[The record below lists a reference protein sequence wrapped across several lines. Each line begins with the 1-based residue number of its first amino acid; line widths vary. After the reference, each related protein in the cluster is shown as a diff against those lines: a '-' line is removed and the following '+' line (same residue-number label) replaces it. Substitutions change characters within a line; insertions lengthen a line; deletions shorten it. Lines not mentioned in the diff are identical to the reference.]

1 MKARLSASF
10 LVLVAVVLLVPAGL
24 AQITATVKGTVKDEQ
39 GNPMSG
45 ARVQLQNN
53 DNGQKYDL
61 KTNNKGQYFSLGI
74 MPGKYKVTLNKDG
87 QPIFQL
93 TNVPITPEQQE
104 NVIDIN
110 LQKERASQQAGGA
123 QAGGEKG
130 GKGQPQGQPQL
141 TEEQKKQI
149 EAAQKEQMTVKTL
162 NEKLAQASEA
172 EKAGNPEQAVQI
184 LTQATQMDATR
195 DLLWAALGD
204 AYKKAAAKQT
214 DKAQQS
220 QDYAQA
226 ADAYQK
232 AIQIKPTAD
241 YWNLLGEAYSKSSKT
256 TDDAVKAYTTAA
268 QLDPPN
274 AGKYYFNIGAVETNT
289 GKVDDAIQAF
299 DKAIAADPSRAD
311 AYYWKGVNLLSKA
324 KLEGNKMVAPP
335 GTAEAFNK
343 YLELQPNGQFAEP
356 AKAMLTQM
364 GVPIETSFGKG
375 KKKSK

>member
-1 MKARLSASF
+1 MKARLTAF
-10 LVLVAVVLLVPAGL
+10 FLVAVVVVALIPAAF

-39 GNPMSG
+39 GKPMSD
-45 ARVQLQNN
+45 ATIELQNN
-53 DNGQKYDL
+53 DNGQKYKL
-61 KTNNKGQYFSLGI
+61 KTNNKGEYFSLGI
-74 MPGKYKVTLNKDG
+74 MPGKYKVTLEKDG
-87 QPIFQL
+87 QPIFQM

-104 NVIDIN
+104 NAIDID
-110 LQKERASQQAGGA
+110 LQKERAMQQAGGT
-123 QAGGEKG
+123 QAGAKG
-130 GKGQPQGQPQL
+130 GKGQPQGQPQM
-141 TEEQKKQI
+141 TEEQKKKI

-162 NEKLAQASEA
+162 NEKLAQASEL

-184 LTQATQMDATR
+184 LTQATQIDATR
-195 DLLWAALGD
+195 DLLWARLGD
-204 AYKKAAAKQT
+204 AYKMLAAKQT

-241 YWNLLGEAYSKSSKT
+241 YWNLLGEAYAKT
-256 TDDAVKAYTTAA
+256 GKADDAIKAYTTAA

-289 GKVDDAIQAF
+289 GKIDDAIQAF
-299 DKAIAADPSRAD
+299 DKAIAADPNRAD
-311 AYYWKGVNLLSKA
+311 AYYWKGVNMLGKA

-343 YLELQPNGQFAEP
+343 YLELQPNGPFADP
-356 AKAMLTQM
+356 AKQMLASM
-364 GVPIETSFGKG
+364 GASVETSFGKG

>member
-1 MKARLSASF
+1 MKAHLSASF
-10 LVLVAVVLLVPAGL
+10 LVLVAVVVLVPATF
-24 AQITATVKGTVKDEQ
+24 AQITSTVKGTVKDEQ

-45 ARVQLQNN
+45 AKVELQNN

-74 MPGKYKVTLNKDG
+74 MPGKYKVTLSKDG
-87 QPIFQL
+87 KPVFQL
-93 TNVPITPEQQE
+93 TNVPITPEEQE
-104 NVIDIN
+104 NVIDID
-110 LQKERASQQAGGA
+110 LQKERASQQVGGA
-123 QAGGEKG
+123 QAGAQRG

-141 TEEQKKQI
+141 TEEQKKRI

-162 NEKLAQASEA
+162 NEKLAQASAA
-172 EKAGNPEQAVQI
+172 EQAGNPDQAVQI

-195 DLLWAALGD
+195 DLLWARLGD
-204 AYKKAAAKQT
+204 AYKMSAAKQT

-232 AIQIKPTAD
+232 AIQIKPSAD
-241 YWNLLGEAYSKSSKT
+241 YWNLLGEAYSKSGKA
-256 TDDAVKAYTTAA
+256 DDAVKAYTTAA

-289 GKVDDAIQAF
+289 GKIDDAIQAF
-299 DKAIAADPSRAD
+299 DKAIAADPNRAD
-311 AYYWKGVNLLSKA
+311 AYYWKGVNMLGKA
-324 KLEGNKMVAPP
+324 KLEGNKMIAPP

-343 YLELQPNGQFAEP
+343 YLELQPNGPFADP
-356 AKAMLTQM
+356 AKQMLAQM
-364 GVPIETSFGKG
+364 GAPIETSFGKG